1 MKLSTS
7 GQQESIRTNEDFT
20 PVDNRPIDSRHRVT
34 LSDHV
39 FKALPKKFDSVSVLI
54 GTHGNILLVPKIS
67 IPANE
72 AWLHENPKIMNNLRK
87 AMQQVKEGK
96 VTKVKNQ
103 QKFFDNL

>member
-7 GQQESIRTNEDFT
+7 KHQESIRTNEDFT

-39 FKALPKKFDSVSVLI
+39 FKVLPKKMDSVEVLV
-54 GTHGNILLVPKIS
+54 GTNGNILLMPKIS
-67 IPANE
+67 VPANE
-72 AWLHENPKIMNNLRK
+72 AWLHENPKIMNTLRR
-87 AMQQVKEGK
+87 AMQQVKDGK

-103 QKFFDNL
+103 QKFFDSL

>member
-1 MKLSTS
+1 MKLTIP
-7 GQQESIRTNEDFT
+7 GQQEFIRTNEDFT
-20 PVDNRPIDSRHRVT
+20 QVDNRPIDSRHRVT

-54 GTHGNILLVPKIS
+54 GTQGSILLVPRIS

-72 AWLHENPKIMNNLRK
+72 AWLHENPKINNNLRK

-96 VTKVKNQ
+96 VTRVKNQ
-103 QKFFDNL
+103 QKFFDSL